1 MDTLRIKDIKPLSE
15 YEPIRNE
22 FRARIIALKKRRRVP
37 LGDRMTLV
45 FENRDTILFQ
55 IQEMMRV
62 EHIYDPVKIQ
72 DELNSYNPLIAGP
85 GELSATLFIEIT
97 ESERIK
103 EILDG
108 LQGIDDGRSIFIEL
122 GPDRIYGEFEA
133 GHSKEDKLSAV
144 HYVRF
149 RLTPEQ
155 RDGFPGNATPAALVA
170 DHPNYRARTPLNTE
184 MRQELSE
191 DFTTPKTVKN

>member
-1 MDTLRIKDIKPLSE
+1 MDTLQLKNIKPLSD
-15 YEPIRNE
+15 YEPIRKE
-22 FRARIIALKKRRRVP
+22 FRERIIALKKRRRVS

-62 EHIYDPVKIQ
+62 EHIYDDQKIQ
-72 DELNSYNPLIAGP
+72 DELDAYNPLIAGA

-97 ESERIK
+97 EPERIK
-103 EILDG
+103 EILDS
-108 LQGIDDGRSIFIEL
+108 LQGIDDGRSIYLEL
-122 GPDRIYGEFEA
+122 GPERIYGRFEK

-149 RLTPEQ
+149 QFSPEQ
-155 RDGFPGNATPAALVA
+155 QAEFRNNATPAALVA
-170 DHPNYRARTPLNTE
+170 DHPKYRTRTVLENAV
-184 MRQELSE
+184 RRELSG
-191 DFTTPKTVKN
+191 DLV

>member
-1 MDTLRIKDIKPLSE
+1 MKPLTLKDIKPLSD
-15 YEPIRNE
+15 YEPIRKE
-22 FRARIIALKKRRRVP
+22 FRERIIALKKRRRVS
-37 LGDRMTLV
+37 LGDRITLV

-62 EHIYDPVKIQ
+62 EHLYDPGKIQ
-72 DELNSYNPLIAGP
+72 DELNTYNPLITGP

-108 LQGIDDGRSIFIEL
+108 LQGIDNGRGIFIEL

-149 RLTPEQ
+149 RLSPEQ
-155 RDGFPGNATPAALVA
+155 QTAFRNDETPAALVA
-170 DHPNYRARTPLNTE
+170 DHPNYSARTVLTRE
-184 MRQELSE
+184 VREELSK
-191 DFTTPKTVKN
+191 DFR

>member
-1 MDTLRIKDIKPLSE
+1 MDTLRLSDIKPLSE
-15 YEPIRNE
+15 YEPIRKE
-22 FRARIIALKKRRRVP
+22 FRERIIALKKRRRVS

-45 FENRDTILFQ
+45 FENRDTLLFQ

-62 EHIYDPVKIQ
+62 EHIYDPAKIQ
-72 DELNSYNPLIAGP
+72 DELNTYNPLIAGP

-108 LQGIDDGRSIFIEL
+108 LQGIDDGRSVYLEL
-122 GPDRIYGEFEA
+122 GTERIYGRFEE

-149 RLTPEQ
+149 RLSPEQ
-155 RDGFPGNATPAALVA
+155 RAAFRNEKMPAALAA
-170 DHPNYRARTPLNTE
+170 DHPKCRARTLLDAAVRE
-184 MRQELSE
+184 ELGK
-191 DFTTPKTVKN
+191 DLI

>member
-1 MDTLRIKDIKPLSE
+1 MDTLQLKNIKPLSD
-15 YEPIRNE
+15 YEPIRKE
-22 FRARIIALKKRRRVP
+22 FRERIIALKKRRRVS

-62 EHIYDPVKIQ
+62 EHIYDDQKIQ
-72 DELNSYNPLIAGP
+72 DELDAYNPLIAGA

-97 ESERIK
+97 EPERIK
-103 EILDG
+103 EILDS
-108 LQGIDDGRSIFIEL
+108 LQGTDDGRSIYLEL
-122 GPDRIYGEFEA
+122 GPERIYGRFEE

-149 RLTPEQ
+149 RLSPEQ
-155 RDGFPGNATPAALVA
+155 QAEFRNNATPAALVA

-184 MRQELSE
+184 IRQELAK
-191 DFTTPKTVKN
+191 DLTAI

>member
-1 MDTLRIKDIKPLSE
+1 MDTLQLKNIKPLSD
-15 YEPIRNE
+15 YEPIRKA
-22 FRARIIALKKRRRVP
+22 FRERIIALKKRRRVSV
-37 LGDRMTLV
+37 GDRMTLV

-133 GHSKEDKLSAV
+133 GHSKADKLSAV

-155 RDGFPGNATPAALVA
+155 QVA
-170 DHPNYRARTPLNTE
+170 FQNPRTAVTLSVEHPNYSERTVLSEET
-184 MRQELSE
+184 RRELSG
-191 DFTTPKTVKN
+191 DLADQTA

>member
-1 MDTLRIKDIKPLSE
+1 MDTLQLKDIKPLSE
-15 YEPIRNE
+15 YEPIRKE
-22 FRARIIALKKRRRVP
+22 LRERIIALKKRRRVSV
-37 LGDRMTLV
+37 GDRMTLV

-62 EHIYDPVKIQ
+62 EHIYDPEKIQ
-72 DELNSYNPLIAGP
+72 DELDTYNPLIGGP

-108 LQGIDDGRSIFIEL
+108 LQGIDDGRSVFIEL
-122 GPDRIYGEFEA
+122 GPDRIDGQFEA

-149 RLTPEQ
+149 QFSPEQ
-155 RDGFPGNATPAALVA
+155 QTEFRNDKTPAALVV
-170 DHPNYRARTPLNTE
+170 DHPKYRARTILDKAV
-184 MRQELSE
+184 RQELSS
-191 DFTTPKTVKN
+191 DLG

>member
-1 MDTLRIKDIKPLSE
+1 MDTLRLKDIKPLSE
-15 YEPIRNE
+15 YEPIRKE
-22 FRARIIALKKRRRVP
+22 FRERIIALKKRRRVA
-37 LGDRMTLV
+37 LGDRITLV

-62 EHIYDPVKIQ
+62 EHIYDPAKIQ
-72 DELNSYNPLIAGP
+72 NELDTYNPLIAGR

-149 RLTPEQ
+149 RLSPEQ
-155 RDGFPGNATPAALVA
+155 RAAFRGDGTPAALVA
-170 DHPNYRARTPLNTE
+170 DHPKYRTRIVLDNAVR
-184 MRQELSE
+184 RELSG
-191 DFTTPKTVKN
+191 DLD

>member
-1 MDTLRIKDIKPLSE
+1 MDTLQLKNIKPLSE
-15 YEPIRNE
+15 YEPIRKE
-22 FRARIIALKKRRRVP
+22 FRERIIALKKRRRVS

-62 EHIYDPVKIQ
+62 EHIYDDQKIQ
-72 DELNSYNPLIAGP
+72 DELDAYNPLIAGA

-108 LQGIDDGRSIFIEL
+108 LQGINDGRSVFIEL
-122 GPDRIYGEFEA
+122 GPDRIYGQFEE

-149 RLTPEQ
+149 QFSPEQ
-155 RDGFPGNATPAALVA
+155 QASFRNNATPAALVA

-184 MRQELSE
+184 IRQELAK
-191 DFTTPKTVKN
+191 DLTAI